1 MRGVTSVVPVRPSV
15 SLFCGMVEGRFT
27 DHIAVG
33 VLKEAVPRDVVDDVL
48 AETGHRENG
57 RGCSRRT

>member
-1 MRGVTSVVPVRPSV
+1 
-15 SLFCGMVEGRFT
+15 MVEGRFT